1 METGKFVYLS
11 GDVFNEDHTINF
23 TLAQNYLE
31 GLGYVVINPT
41 QLKNIADTLAQ
52 EQIMQI
58 RYRLVEVANIIFM
71 VSGWQKSKSANAELS
86 YAKSLG
92 KKVMYQDYYAPFRKG
107 QLAIIPN
114 VGDESIIDDA
124 PFRKVSEND
133 GSTKDYIE

>member
-11 GDVFNEDHTINF
+11 GDLFNEDCKINF
-23 TLAQNYLE
+23 TLAQNFLE
-31 GLGYVVINPT
+31 DLGYVVINPI
-41 QLKNIADTLAQ
+41 QLKKIADSLAQ

-71 VSGWQKSKSANAELS
+71 VSGWQKSKGANAELN

-107 QLAIIPN
+107 QLAIVPN

-124 PFRKVSEND
+124 LFRKVSENEE
-133 GSTKDYIE
+133 SAKDNIE